1 VVDVAGR
8 DGAEAITNDE
18 LLAIDCD
25 VLVPAA
31 LGDVLDER
39 TAPLIKAHTVLE
51 GANHP
56 TTPEGDRIMNERG
69 IRVVPDV
76 LANGGGVTGSYFE
89 WSQNI
94 QQYRWP
100 EERFNTELRSKMVE
114 AFTNT
119 ELSAE
124 EHGVTLRQAAFT
136 IALERVARA
145 EKLRGSA

>member
-1 VVDVAGR
+1 
-8 DGAEAITNDE
+8 
-18 LLAIDCD
+18 
-25 VLVPAA
+25 
-31 LGDVLDER
+31 VLDER